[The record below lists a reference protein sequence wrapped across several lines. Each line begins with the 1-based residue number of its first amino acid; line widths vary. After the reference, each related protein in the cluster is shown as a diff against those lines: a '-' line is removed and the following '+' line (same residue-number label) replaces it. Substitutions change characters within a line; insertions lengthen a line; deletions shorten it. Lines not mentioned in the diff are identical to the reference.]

1 MRLHDS
7 SQEGG
12 GEALE
17 DGGRGAGRGDHHQEQ
32 DGEVVGGVVGEVV
45 DQPTGAEGNLALVVA
60 WQLEDDTLSK
70 IFLSN

>member
-12 GEALE
+12 VEALE

-45 DQPTGAEGNLALVVA
+45 GQPTGEEGNLALVVA
-60 WQLEDDTLSK
+60 WQLK
-70 IFLSN
+70 MIH